1 MNHRSRPMHRT
12 YTSPEVKNR
21 WNSEHYDRI
30 EITVPKGARAEL
42 QAAAKRHG
50 QSVAAYIRTLVI
62 SDNAE
67 NPEDT
72 QFLRGGGSLMP
83 GKD

>member
-1 MNHRSRPMHRT
+1 MNDRSRPMHRT

-50 QSVAAYIRTLVI
+50 QSVAAYIRALVI
-62 SDNAE
+62 RDNAE
-67 NPEDT
+67 SPEDT
-72 QFLRGGGSLMP
+72 RFLRGGGLLNN
-83 GKD
+83 GKT